1 MKTWLKPKRKV
12 EQAMLPDLIRRI
24 FNSPLDS
31 RPEFQRALK
40 HSLRVLLA
48 IFVLL
53 SALEILVFQRP
64 NTWLTLSSF
73 LFIGLATV
81 LAEWQVRKNRLW
93 PAKLLVPFAGFA
105 ALVYLL
111 ILGNGM
117 HDSVLIA
124 FGVVLTLSAFLLG
137 TYSTFYLGI
146 LSILSIG
153 IVTWADMTGRGAPP
167 EIASYT
173 GLDDFIIASVLIAL
187 LLIIQRQSQQQM
199 FSLLDELEQSLET
212 QRKTTDELETIK
224 NNLEQIVAERTASL
238 EESLQSLEE
247 IRQQEARLTQMY
259 RSVALIARRIT
270 QTASSEETTLSL
282 LDEIPLLISDAFG
295 YYHVG
300 IFLMDKE
307 KRFAIL
313 NAANSAAGKRM
324 LEEKHM
330 LPVNGESAVG
340 TAVLSNQPYVLNNLK
355 SGEAHFINPL
365 LPDTRAEAVLPLFV
379 GEEVIGALDLQSTE
393 ENAFDES
400 TLEVLEILAEEIAV
414 AVYTSRLLEE
424 NRRQIGELQ
433 ALSRQQVRESWK
445 NIPQQLRIFGYRYR
459 GIHLYPL
466 ERPMPVAEIPDTVK
480 IVEQPGSNLVTILA
494 PLKLRNEPLAL
505 LEIKANKVVAEN
517 VIDTDM
523 IQALAERIA
532 LALENALLYEKTT
545 RRAQREHI
553 VASIANALRS
563 TSEPETMLET
573 AIRELKQALG
583 AREVRIIHPD
593 ENQP

>member
-1 MKTWLKPKRKV
+1 
-12 EQAMLPDLIRRI
+12 MLPDLIRRI
-24 FNSPLDS
+24 FDSPLDP

-40 HSLRVLLA
+40 HSLRLLL
-48 IFVLL
+48 ILILLL

-73 LFIGLATV
+73 LIIGLATI
-81 LAEWQVRKNRLW
+81 LAEWQIRKKRLW

-105 ALVYLL
+105 SLVYLL

-117 HDSVLIA
+117 HDSALIA
-124 FGVVLTLSAFLLG
+124 FGVVLALSSFLLG

-146 LSILSIG
+146 LSILTIA

-167 EIASYT
+167 EIAKYT
-173 GLDDFIIASVLIAL
+173 GLDDFIIASLLIAL
-187 LLIIQRQSQQQM
+187 LLIIQRQSQQQI
-199 FSLLDELEQSLET
+199 FGLLKELEQSLET
-212 QRKTTDELETIK
+212 QQKATEELEAIK
-224 NNLEQIVAERTASL
+224 NNLEDKVAERTASL
-238 EESLQSLEE
+238 EKSLQNLEE
-247 IRQQEARLTQMY
+247 IRQQEVRLTQMY

-270 QTASSEETTLSL
+270 QTASSEETTISL

-300 IFLMDKE
+300 IFLVDKA
-307 KRFAIL
+307 KQFAIL
-313 NAANSAAGKRM
+313 SAANSAAGKQM
-324 LEEKHM
+324 LETKHM
-330 LPVNGESAVG
+330 LPIDRESAVG
-340 TAVLSNQPYVLNNLK
+340 TALISNQTYVLNNLK
-355 SGEAHFINPL
+355 SGGSHSVNPL
-365 LPDTRAEAVLPLFV
+365 LPETQAEAVLPLFV
-379 GEEVIGALDLQSTE
+379 GEDVIGALDLQSTE
-393 ENAFDES
+393 ENVFDER

-424 NRRQIGELQ
+424 NRRQISELE
-433 ALSRQQVRESWK
+433 ALSRQQVRDSWK

-466 ERPMPVAEIPDTVK
+466 EQPMQVAEIPDSVK
-480 IVEQPGSNLVTILA
+480 IVEQPGSNLVTILV
-494 PLKLRNEPLAL
+494 PLRLRNEPLAL
-505 LEIKANKVVAEN
+505 LEIKANKVVSEN
-517 VIDTDM
+517 VIDLDM
-523 IQALAERIA
+523 LQSLADRIA

-573 AIRELKQALG
+573 TIRELKKALG

-593 ENQP
+593 ESQP